1 MMDMINKQVIGNK
14 IIENINRMKK
24 LLLGLITFGLCASVQ
39 AQVTERP
46 RPVEWEQLVPGARFM
61 DRFLPMPDGVKGQH
75 IWGTDSVQNRYVDNG
90 IELPDVSFWGGNIL
104 QTADGKY
111 HLYVCG

>member
-1 MMDMINKQVIGNK
+1 MMDMMNKQVIGNK

-46 RPVEWEQLVPGARFM
+46 PPGR
-61 DRFLPMPDGVKGQH
+61 V
-75 IWGTDSVQNRYVDNG
+75 GT
-90 IELPDVSFWGGNIL
+90 VSAGCTLYGPLF
-104 QTADGKY
+104 ADA
-111 HLYVCG
+111 